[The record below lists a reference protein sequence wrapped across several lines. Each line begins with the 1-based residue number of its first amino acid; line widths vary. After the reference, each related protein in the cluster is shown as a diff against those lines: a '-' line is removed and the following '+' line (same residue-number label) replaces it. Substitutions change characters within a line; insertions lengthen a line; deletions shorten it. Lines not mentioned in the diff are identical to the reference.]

1 MKLLISILLFSLLCP
16 ILNTWAAEQQVN
28 LAGTWILDAKK
39 SDPFPQP
46 LRNLGAPQM
55 GGSSRGEEMDGGGR
69 GSTPAGK
76 DPGGGMPGDGMGGG
90 IPGGGTSRFG
100 RGPQPTAQN
109 APMVIEQNETE
120 LRISRTGS
128 VMGKET
134 PVLESYLV
142 DGAEHTQMNQ
152 LSGAPDPVKVV
163 TSAKLKKN
171 SLLVRIT
178 IYNPKNKTD
187 VKREFALSKD
197 GKTLTVKSQN
207 TTPTGV
213 MVQDQVYHRQE

>member
-1 MKLLISILLFSLLCP
+1 MKRLISILLFSLLCP
-16 ILNTWAAEQQVN
+16 ILYTWAAEQPVN

-76 DPGGGMPGDGMGGG
+76 DTGGGMPGGGMDGS
-90 IPGGGTSRFG
+90 IPGGMPRSG

-120 LRISRTGS
+120 LRILRIGS

-134 PVLESYLV
+134 PVLERYPL
-142 DGAEHTQMNQ
+142 DGAEHAHMTQ
-152 LSGAPDPVKVV
+152 LSGVPEPVKVV
-163 TSAKLKKN
+163 TIAKLKKN

-187 VKREFALSKD
+187 AKKEFVLSKD
-197 GKTLTVKSQN
+197 CKTLTVKSQT
-207 TTPTGV
+207 TTPTSV